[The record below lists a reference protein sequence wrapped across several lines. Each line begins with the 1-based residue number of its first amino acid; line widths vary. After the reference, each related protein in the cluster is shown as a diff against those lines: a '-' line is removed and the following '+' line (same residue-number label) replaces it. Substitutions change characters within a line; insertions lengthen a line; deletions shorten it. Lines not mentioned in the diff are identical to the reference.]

1 MHLEGSRG
9 HCYNHPLLQTSSVE
23 LPDKPILLIPKNPLV
38 YTVTLSTTHPVAA
51 WLQHNTRACTSKG
64 HSSTYGGSLV
74 CLLSHRLHTLSPL
87 SPLLRESQ
95 LFQELNCQEPRQRP
109 NVCFPSVSNYVE
121 ASQSLGPA
129 HPSGWQGIGIK
140 LYFLKKSVHNVGM
153 GTC

>member
-87 SPLLRESQ
+87 SP
-95 LFQELNCQEPRQRP
+95 CQIHKHTCNGTVFSFLPVYYGGRAPFNQRP
-109 NVCFPSVSNYVE
+109 KPLLWPWISPI
-121 ASQSLGPA
+121 SQR
-129 HPSGWQGIGIK
+129 SGQGHD
-140 LYFLKKSVHNVGM
+140 S
-153 GTC
+153 